1 MRRGRPLPELTLTT
15 EESNRLVEW
24 TRRRKTSQ
32 ALALRARIV
41 LACAQDTTNSEV
53 AAQLR
58 VTKQTVGK
66 WRARFVERRLE
77 GLLDEPRP
85 GAPRRIGDDVV
96 EAVIAKTLNDK
107 PADATHW
114 STRSLAKSHGLSHA
128 TVGRIWQAFRLQ
140 PHRPETFKLST
151 DALFVDKVRD
161 IVGLYL
167 NPQLKAVVLC
177 VDEKSQIQALDRT
190 QPILPMTPGLPER
203 RTHDYLR
210 HGTTPLFAAL
220 DVATGK
226 VIGQLYRRHRA
237 TEFLK
242 FLAHLEAKLPTGTDV
257 HVVMDN
263 DGTHKTPTVKRWFE
277 RHPRFHPHF
286 TPASSSWINQ
296 VERWFAEITR
306 KQIRWGTHRSTWELE
321 QAIRTYLAT
330 YNQNPRPFI
339 WTKTADE
346 ILDSVKRFC
355 LRISET
361 GHQNPIASQ
370 WGPPR
375 CSPLYFFFS
384 SFLGSDG
391 LASAS
396 PGLASAF

>member
-1 MRRGRPLPELTLTT
+1 MRRGRPLPELTLTA
-15 EESNRLVEW
+15 EENNRLVEW

-32 ALALRARIV
+32 ALAMRARIV
-41 LACAQDTTNSEV
+41 LACGQGRTNTEV
-53 AAQLR
+53 APRLR
-58 VTKQTVGK
+58 VTKQMVGK
-66 WRARFVERRLE
+66 WRNRFVERRLD
-77 GLLDEPRP
+77 GLLDELRP
-85 GAPRRIGDDVV
+85 GAPRRIGDDLV
-96 EAVIAKTLNDK
+96 EAVIAKTLHDK

-140 PHRPETFKLST
+140 PHRQETFKLST

-167 NPQLKAVVLC
+167 DPPLKAVVLC

-210 HGTTPLFAAL
+210 HGTTTLFAAL

-226 VIGQLYRRHRA
+226 VIGQLHRRHRA
-237 TEFLK
+237 AEFLK
-242 FLAHLEAKLPTGTDV
+242 FLGHLDSSVPHDTEV

-263 DGTHKTPTVKRWFE
+263 YGTHKTPAVRRWFE
-277 RHPRFHPHF
+277 RHPRFRPHF
-286 TPASSSWINQ
+286 TPTSSSWINQ

-306 KQIRWGTHRSTWELE
+306 KQIRRGTHRSTRELE
-321 QAIRTYLAT
+321 QAIRAYLAT
-330 YNQNPRPFI
+330 YNQNPRPFT
-339 WTKTADE
+339 WTKTADD
-346 ILDSVKRFC
+346 ILDSIKRFC

-361 GHQNPIASQ
+361 GH
-370 WGPPR
+370 
-375 CSPLYFFFS
+375 
-384 SFLGSDG
+384 
-391 LASAS
+391 
-396 PGLASAF
+396 